1 MKELKLFEAFS
12 GLGAQAKAFERLD
25 CFDTEVVG
33 TSDLDKEVVVNYAAI
48 HCGLTN
54 EMIENYDAYPSKE
67 EMVKQLTE
75 KRLGYDFQ
83 KDKPY
88 DWAKL
93 SKKKDKTKGIEKYWL
108 ADHLSKNFGDITQIK
123 SLPETDLLFYSFPCT
138 DISIAGRKEGLTWTC
153 LECGTEYNPTE
164 YSIEDMYEC
173 PFCGSHNIKST
184 RSGLLFEIERLLVD
198 YKERN
203 CLPSYLMLENVAQLV
218 RKGNIEDFENWLQRL
233 DNLGYNTYWKVL
245 NSKDTGV
252 PHSRQRCFAVSI
264 RKDIDTG
271 KFTFPE
277 PFDSGIRLKDILE
290 KDSEITDKYFLSDEV
305 QARFKV
311 TNPKFDTNII
321 GTTKPEF
328 RTIGERDVV
337 YQEDSI
343 MGCLMATDYK
353 QPKQVLVDTNQI
365 DHIGILDC
373 KGWGNV
379 DKDVITDQGIA
390 PALQTHNRHN
400 IIETENKP
408 IQSATLMGKYE
419 KMMDISRRVYDEEG
433 ISPTLHCSGG
443 GNTETKVSRNNLK
456 VIRKLT
462 PKECFRL
469 QDFDDQDYENCKA
482 LGMCDTQGYKAAGNS
497 ITVRCIELLGQH
509 LYKAQYDENYECY
522 DEKMVKYLNGIK
534 NSESN
539 NVVCLGNVSTNNSQG
554 GMVYGIDGVSQ
565 TICAGTHGYGT
576 GNIYDDREIYSAA
589 LRGRYK
595 EDGSTEQHLEINS
608 PDYSN
613 CLTTVQK
620 DTLVVELNKDVNP
633 VLVGGIGEMKSNNGT
648 QFYQQDRVYDA
659 DAIAMCHPAQIPGG
673 SYKYLVDAK

>member
-93 SKKKDKTKGIEKYWL
+93 SKKNDKTKGIEKYWL
-108 ADHLSKNFGDITQIK
+108 ADHLSKNFGDITQVK
-123 SLPETDLLFYSFPCT
+123 SLPETDVLFYSFPCT

-321 GTTKPEF
+321 GTTKPDF

-353 QPKQVLVDTNQI
+353 QPKQVLVDT
-365 DHIGILDC
+365 
-373 KGWGNV
+373 
-379 DKDVITDQGIA
+379 
-390 PALQTHNRHN
+390 
-400 IIETENKP
+400 TENKP
-408 IQSATLMGKYE
+408 IQSAILMGKYE

-469 QDFDDQDYENCKA
+469 QAFDDQDYENCKA

-497 ITVRCIELLGQH
+497 ITVFCIELLAQH

-522 DEKMVKYLNGIK
+522 DEKMIKYLNEMEHAPSYI
-534 NSESN
+534 N
-539 NVVCLGNVSTNNSQG
+539 
-554 GMVYGIDGVSQ
+554 
-565 TICAGTHGYGT
+565 
-576 GNIYDDREIYSAA
+576 GNIVYSAA

-608 PDYSN
+608 PNYSN

-633 VLVGGIGEMKSNNGT
+633 ILVGGIGEMKSNNGT

-673 SYKYLVDAK
+673 SYKYLVDKNEKVSNN